1 MIKGSTTSLEQ
12 FLIDNKKN
20 MDDTVMPIIK
30 SETTIH
36 SPISCKTYRS
46 SFALSRN
53 TSSFPP
59 KAISNIN
66 LINLTNEMM
75 KCSMFQNNH
84 CVITDAIISHSD
96 ILQISDEI
104 GNMFRGKTL
113 TINAGGLTKDSLTQ
127 KRNGKTLFGFEVEDN
142 IDYVVNMTKKD
153 NSNRILFDIEFD
165 QSKLTYFL
173 NTVKYKAS
181 HVFFLHLTQRLYITE
196 SKKQIVLGKNLF
208 TFIQDINTGVLI
220 IKKYNKDTKKETS
233 KFFEKKNLVHDIS
246 IGMGK
251 IYFCENNDKWYISYY
266 EKKKIWF
273 IDHDFEHNA
282 AMSCWKVIDDKV
294 EIKDVMRIKV
304 CKNVFRISV
313 IKKEDI

>member
-1 MIKGSTTSLEQ
+1 
-12 FLIDNKKN
+12 

-46 SFALSRN
+46 SFALTRN

-59 KAISNIN
+59 KANSNIN

-75 KCSMFQNNH
+75 KCSMFHYNH
-84 CVITDAIISHSD
+84 CVITDDIISHSD
-96 ILQISDEI
+96 IVQISDEI
-104 GNMFRGKTL
+104 GNMFKGKTL
-113 TINAGGLTKDSLTQ
+113 TINAGGLTKDSRTQ
-127 KRNGKTLFGFEVEDN
+127 KRNGKTLFGFEGEV
-142 IDYVVNMTKKD
+142 DYVINMKRKD
-153 NSNRILFDIEFD
+153 NSTTVLFDIEFD
-165 QSKLTYFL
+165 QSTMTYFL

-181 HVFFLHLTQRLYITE
+181 HVFFLKLTHRLFITE
-196 SKKQIVLGKNLF
+196 AKKQIVLGKNLY

-220 IKKYNKDTKKETS
+220 MKQYNKDTKIETS
-233 KFFEKKNLVHDIS
+233 KFFEKKNLVHDIC

-266 EKKKIWF
+266 EKKNIWF
-273 IDHDFEHNA
+273 IDHDFEHNS

-304 CKNVFRISV
+304 CKNVFKISV